1 MLPFLTL
8 SNNHSVSLSNHS
20 LEWLERVL
28 VATCVSDGEPVRQW
42 LDKRCDHRL
51 WACRHLLAT
60 HEVYAA
66 TDAYIMRLDEAAR
79 AQGPTRLVRPA
90 AAEDD
95 SSEDEA
101 AQPTR
106 TPATTVSRRSRARRS
121 QRSDGAADMPPQ

>member
-1 MLPFLTL
+1 MIDQQF
-8 SNNHSVSLSNHS
+8 S
-20 LEWLERVL
+20 
-28 VATCVSDGEPVRQW
+28 QW

-51 WACRHLLAT
+51 WACGRLLDT
-60 HEVYAA
+60 HARYAA

-101 AQPTR
+101 KSSESDIVFDSSDDDKKK
-106 TPATTVSRRSRARRS
+106 PAKKKASAKDARAS
-121 QRSDGAADMPPQ
+121 

>member
-1 MLPFLTL
+1 MVRKG
-8 SNNHSVSLSNHS
+8 SG
-20 LEWLERVL
+20 
-28 VATCVSDGEPVRQW
+28 ATCVSDGEPVRQW

-106 TPATTVSRRSRARRS
+106 TPATTVSRRSGARRS
-121 QRSDGAADMPPQ
+121 QRSDGAADMTPQ

>member
-1 MLPFLTL
+1 MVRKG
-8 SNNHSVSLSNHS
+8 SG
-20 LEWLERVL
+20 
-28 VATCVSDGEPVRQW
+28 ATCVSDGEPVRQW

-51 WACRHLLAT
+51 WACRHLLAA

-90 AAEDD
+90 AAEDEL
-95 SSEDEA
+95 SEDEA

-106 TPATTVSRRSRARRS
+106 TPATTVSRRSGARRS
-121 QRSDGAADMPPQ
+121 QRSDGAADMTPQ